1 MEKDHQQLW
10 EECRR
15 IIKDHIPPAQ
25 YDTWFRDITSLSF
38 DGSSLTLS
46 VPSAIFLE
54 QLEERYRELLV
65 PAIRKVYGRVTL
77 SYYYNNVK
85 DDPQSAVKI
94 RSSEPSVVILN
105 GTSPKTGGRNQ
116 EEDVNPHLNARY
128 NFENYCSGASN
139 RLAWGIGQSI
149 ANDPTIKTYNPLFIF
164 GATGVGK
171 THLIQAIGIRIKER
185 DPRTKVLYVTAR
197 EFQSQY
203 TAAETSGNTNGFFH
217 FYQSID
223 TLIIDDIQDLRGKP
237 KTQNTFYHI
246 FNHLH
251 QNGRQI
257 IMSSDCSPADMEG
270 FEERLLSRFRWGMNA
285 HLDTPDLELRRNVL
299 HRKAEQDGLE
309 LPEDVVDYIA
319 ANITDSIRELEGI
332 VVSLVGRAA
341 VLNVDISLELARSV
355 VATPVRTHRRQV
367 NCEMV
372 TAAVCEYYGVDSDH
386 IFTKSRK
393 REISD
398 ARQVI
403 MYLAKK
409 IMRMPFTTIGVRL
422 GRTHATVMY
431 SCKNIEER
439 LPLEKQLSDDLAAI
453 EAMLSQ

>member
-1 MEKDHQQLW
+1 IQLFY
-10 EECRR
+10 E
-15 IIKDHIPPAQ
+15 
-25 YDTWFRDITSLSF
+25 
-38 DGSSLTLS
+38 
-46 VPSAIFLE
+46 
-54 QLEERYRELLV
+54 
-65 PAIRKVYGRVTL
+65 
-77 SYYYNNVK
+77 YYNKK
-85 DDPQSAVKI
+85 DDPGSAVHI
-94 RSSEPSVVILN
+94 RSAEPSSVILN
-105 GTSPKTGGRNQ
+105 GNTSKQSSSAPV
-116 EEDVNPHLNARY
+116 EDVNPHLNARY
-128 NFENYCSGASN
+128 NFENFCSGASN
-139 RLAWGIGQSI
+139 RLAWGVGQSI

-164 GATGVGK
+164 GNTGVGK

-185 DPRTKVLYVTAR
+185 NPRTKVLYVTAR

-223 TLIIDDIQDLRGKP
+223 TLIIDDIQDLRAKP
-237 KTQNTFYHI
+237 KTQNTFFHI

-285 HLDTPDLELRRNVL
+285 RLDNPDLELRRNVL
-299 HRKAEQDGLE
+299 RQKAEQDGLE
-309 LPEDVVDYIA
+309 LPEEVIDFIA

-355 VATPVRTHRRQV
+355 VANAVRINRRQV
-367 NCEMV
+367 NFEMV
-372 TAAVCEYYGVDSDH
+372 TQAVCDHYGIDPDL

-403 MYLAKK
+403 MFLAKK
-409 IMRMPFTTIGVRL
+409 IMKMPFTAIGARL

-431 SCKNIEER
+431 SCKNIEDR
-439 LPLEKQLSDDLAAI
+439 LPMEKQLSDDLNAI
-453 EAMLSQ
+453 EAAVMQ